1 MKRYQSWI
9 ISFSVWFIWSYFDM
23 RYQLWGMSGIWY
35 GLMMIL
41 LLAGFS
47 IAGNEGLRYLIQKLN
62 SKPQETV
69 RIELDEPLKEG
80 EMLHYAR
87 GRSRHD

>member
-1 MKRYQSWI
+1 
-9 ISFSVWFIWSYFDM
+9 M